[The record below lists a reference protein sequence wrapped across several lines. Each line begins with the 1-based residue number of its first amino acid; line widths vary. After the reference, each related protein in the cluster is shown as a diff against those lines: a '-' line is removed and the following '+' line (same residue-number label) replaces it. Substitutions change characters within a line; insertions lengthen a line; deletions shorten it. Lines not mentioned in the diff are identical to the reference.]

1 MQFCNAPFGVVPVS
15 QGSQWR
21 GKKKVIEPFSQTVR
35 VDFAALLHIRKGTG
49 RKILCPLK
57 LNIIRYK
64 KMPRAIVSIIDCTG
78 NALVTT
84 CLPDRYCSK

>member
-1 MQFCNAPFGVVPVS
+1 MQFCNAPFGEVPVS

-21 GKKKVIEPFSQTVR
+21 GKKSVIEPFSQTAGA
-35 VDFAALLHIRKGTG
+35 DFAALLLIRRTTG

-64 KMPRAIVSIIDCTG
+64 KMPWAVVLMIDCTLITG
-78 NALVTT
+78 
-84 CLPDRYCSK
+84 SK